1 VGKLRRATLS
11 LTYNNVN
18 ITADLQDYLISFSY
32 QDNSDQKADD
42 LQVVLDDKK
51 GLWRTSWYPQK
62 GARLTA
68 SLIVYDWDS
77 PNTTRILPLGS
88 FEIDEIAYD
97 GPPDI
102 MTLKGVSVPVRSSL
116 VDETKTR
123 AWEDTTLSAIAGD
136 IATDAQL
143 ELMFDS
149 DYDPEYDRIEQS
161 EEADL
166 PFLQGLC
173 DKAALRL
180 KVSSDKIIILDDEKY
195 DAAPSIATI
204 TRGTSDIISYSF
216 SSSMRKIYSAA
227 RVEYQ
232 STIWEEPITYTFTPP
247 NAPPTKK
254 TLVINE
260 RVSSIAEA
268 EKLCKRKLRKANASE
283 NTANMTLFG
292 NPMLVA
298 GVNVSLAGFGKFD
311 GKYAI
316 ESATHSGPAY
326 ETKLELRRTLEG
338 Y

>member
-1 VGKLRRATLS
+1 MGKIRRASLS
-11 LTYNNVN
+11 LVYNNVN
-18 ITADLQDYLISFSY
+18 ITADLKDYLISFSY
-32 QDNSDQKADD
+32 QDNSDKKADD
-42 LQVVLDDKK
+42 LQVTLDDKK
-51 GLWRTSWYPQK
+51 GLWRSSWYPEK
-62 GARLTA
+62 GAKLTS

-88 FEIDEIAYD
+88 FEVDEITYD
-97 GPPDI
+97 GPPDT

-123 AWEDTTLSAIAGD
+123 AWEDTMLSAIAGD
-136 IATDAQL
+136 IASGAQL

-149 DYDPEYDRIEQS
+149 NYDPEYDRIEQA

-180 KVSSDKIIILDDEKY
+180 KVSSDKIIIFDDEKY
-195 DAAPSIATI
+195 DAAPAVATI
-204 TRGTSDIISYSF
+204 ARETSGIISYSF
-216 SSSMRKIYSAA
+216 SSSTRNIYSAA

-232 STIWEEPITYTFTPP
+232 PSTAEDPIVYTYNIQ
-247 NAPPTKK
+247 NAPSTGK
-254 TLVINE
+254 TLIINE
-260 RVSSIAEA
+260 RVGSIAEA
-268 EKLCKRKLRKANASE
+268 EKLCKKRLRKANASE
-283 NTANMTLFG
+283 NTASMTLLG
-292 NPMLVA
+292 NPVLVA
-298 GVNVSLAGFGKFD
+298 GVNISLDGFGAFD

-316 ESATHSGPAY
+316 ESATHSGPSY